1 MSIPRPI
8 RPEQHPRMAD
18 DDTWDA
24 LPATLRSADLQR
36 ILQIGQTTVS
46 LWFAKGTIPGYRI
59 SHSWIAFRSEVREWL
74 ESTSTVPV
82 PPHEPYP
89 HPLDAYPDHLT
100 HRDLME
106 LFQKSRPAV
115 LGWLRDGVI
124 PAMRPGG
131 RWLIE
136 KAAVRRLLEE
146 TSNQRADFV
155 PKGARAAS

>member
-1 MSIPRPI
+1 
-8 RPEQHPRMAD
+8 MAD

-89 HPLDAYPDHLT
+89 HPLDA
-100 HRDLME
+100 
-106 LFQKSRPAV
+106 
-115 LGWLRDGVI
+115 
-124 PAMRPGG
+124 
-131 RWLIE
+131 
-136 KAAVRRLLEE
+136 
-146 TSNQRADFV
+146 
-155 PKGARAAS
+155 

>member
-1 MSIPRPI
+1 
-8 RPEQHPRMAD
+8 
-18 DDTWDA
+18 
-24 LPATLRSADLQR
+24 
-36 ILQIGQTTVS
+36 
-46 LWFAKGTIPGYRI
+46 
-59 SHSWIAFRSEVREWL
+59 
-74 ESTSTVPV
+74 
-82 PPHEPYP
+82 
-89 HPLDAYPDHLT
+89 
-100 HRDLME
+100 ME

-155 PKGARAAS
+155 PKGDRAAS